1 MISWISSWAQGII
14 MAVIIGAII
23 EMILPEG
30 NSKKY
35 VKIVIGVYVLFTI
48 ISPVISK
55 ITGKTIQVSDILEL
69 NKYIEETENN
79 SKLYV
84 TLDEDNSN
92 NIKDIYES
100 SLRNDIKAKIEAKG
114 YNAKNIKLEIE
125 DDEEYT
131 LKKIDIEIYKNME
144 KNKKDIETIQNV
156 DINIS
161 QKSTENDM
169 QEKLSEKDKRKLK
182 DYLSGVYEIDE
193 KNNNKKTIENLV
205 VFIII
210 LIIVLLSINIIWG
223 KDKKEN
229 NKNIEKNNRELA
241 ISTDKESEDKN
252 ILTSK
257 NLEDILSKINGVG
270 KVKVY
275 ITYSQTS
282 QIIPMYNED
291 ISQKDTQEADTQG
304 GTRKVVETD
313 TKKEIV
319 YDEKSGTKTIITQS
333 IVSPKIEGAI
343 ITAEGGN
350 NTNTKANIIQA
361 VEAVT
366 GLPTHKIQVFEME
379 KTN

>member
-55 ITGKTIQVSDILEL
+55 MTGKTIQVSDILEL

-100 SLRNDIKAKIEAKG
+100 SLRNDIKAKVAAKG

-144 KNKKDIETIQNV
+144 KDKKDIETIQNV

-193 KNNNKKTIENLV
+193 KN
-205 VFIII
+205 
-210 LIIVLLSINIIWG
+210 INI
-223 KDKKEN
+223 N
-229 NKNIEKNNRELA
+229 
-241 ISTDKESEDKN
+241 
-252 ILTSK
+252 
-257 NLEDILSKINGVG
+257 
-270 KVKVY
+270 
-275 ITYSQTS
+275 
-282 QIIPMYNED
+282 
-291 ISQKDTQEADTQG
+291 
-304 GTRKVVETD
+304 
-313 TKKEIV
+313 
-319 YDEKSGTKTIITQS
+319 
-333 IVSPKIEGAI
+333 
-343 ITAEGGN
+343 
-350 NTNTKANIIQA
+350 
-361 VEAVT
+361 
-366 GLPTHKIQVFEME
+366 
-379 KTN
+379 

>member
-1 MISWISSWAQGII
+1 MNKTIMSII
-14 MAVIIGAII
+14 AIIVIIGAII

-193 KNNNKKTIENLV
+193 KN
-205 VFIII
+205 
-210 LIIVLLSINIIWG
+210 INI
-223 KDKKEN
+223 N
-229 NKNIEKNNRELA
+229 
-241 ISTDKESEDKN
+241 
-252 ILTSK
+252 
-257 NLEDILSKINGVG
+257 
-270 KVKVY
+270 
-275 ITYSQTS
+275 
-282 QIIPMYNED
+282 
-291 ISQKDTQEADTQG
+291 
-304 GTRKVVETD
+304 
-313 TKKEIV
+313 
-319 YDEKSGTKTIITQS
+319 
-333 IVSPKIEGAI
+333 
-343 ITAEGGN
+343 
-350 NTNTKANIIQA
+350 
-361 VEAVT
+361 
-366 GLPTHKIQVFEME
+366 
-379 KTN
+379 

>member
-1 MISWISSWAQGII
+1 

-125 DDEEYT
+125 DDDEYT

-144 KNKKDIETIQNV
+144 KDKKDIETIQNV

-193 KNNNKKTIENLV
+193 KN
-205 VFIII
+205 
-210 LIIVLLSINIIWG
+210 INI
-223 KDKKEN
+223 N
-229 NKNIEKNNRELA
+229 
-241 ISTDKESEDKN
+241 
-252 ILTSK
+252 
-257 NLEDILSKINGVG
+257 
-270 KVKVY
+270 
-275 ITYSQTS
+275 
-282 QIIPMYNED
+282 
-291 ISQKDTQEADTQG
+291 
-304 GTRKVVETD
+304 
-313 TKKEIV
+313 
-319 YDEKSGTKTIITQS
+319 
-333 IVSPKIEGAI
+333 
-343 ITAEGGN
+343 
-350 NTNTKANIIQA
+350 
-361 VEAVT
+361 
-366 GLPTHKIQVFEME
+366 
-379 KTN
+379 

>member
-182 DYLSGVYEIDE
+182 DYLSGVYEIGE
-193 KNNNKKTIENLV
+193 KN
-205 VFIII
+205 
-210 LIIVLLSINIIWG
+210 INI
-223 KDKKEN
+223 N
-229 NKNIEKNNRELA
+229 
-241 ISTDKESEDKN
+241 
-252 ILTSK
+252 
-257 NLEDILSKINGVG
+257 
-270 KVKVY
+270 
-275 ITYSQTS
+275 
-282 QIIPMYNED
+282 
-291 ISQKDTQEADTQG
+291 
-304 GTRKVVETD
+304 
-313 TKKEIV
+313 
-319 YDEKSGTKTIITQS
+319 
-333 IVSPKIEGAI
+333 
-343 ITAEGGN
+343 
-350 NTNTKANIIQA
+350 
-361 VEAVT
+361 
-366 GLPTHKIQVFEME
+366 
-379 KTN
+379 

>member
-1 MISWISSWAQGII
+1 MIKFLSSWIEQITIAL
-14 MAVIIGAII
+14 VIVSIL
-23 EMILPEG
+23 EMILPKG
-30 NSKKY
+30 NIKKY

-100 SLRNDIKAKIEAKG
+100 SLRNDIKAKVAAKG

-144 KNKKDIETIQNV
+144 KDKKDIETIQNV

-193 KNNNKKTIENLV
+193 KN
-205 VFIII
+205 
-210 LIIVLLSINIIWG
+210 INI
-223 KDKKEN
+223 N
-229 NKNIEKNNRELA
+229 
-241 ISTDKESEDKN
+241 
-252 ILTSK
+252 
-257 NLEDILSKINGVG
+257 
-270 KVKVY
+270 
-275 ITYSQTS
+275 
-282 QIIPMYNED
+282 
-291 ISQKDTQEADTQG
+291 
-304 GTRKVVETD
+304 
-313 TKKEIV
+313 
-319 YDEKSGTKTIITQS
+319 
-333 IVSPKIEGAI
+333 
-343 ITAEGGN
+343 
-350 NTNTKANIIQA
+350 
-361 VEAVT
+361 
-366 GLPTHKIQVFEME
+366 
-379 KTN
+379 

>member
-114 YNAKNIKLEIE
+114 YNAKNIRLEIE

-193 KNNNKKTIENLV
+193 KN
-205 VFIII
+205 
-210 LIIVLLSINIIWG
+210 INI
-223 KDKKEN
+223 N
-229 NKNIEKNNRELA
+229 
-241 ISTDKESEDKN
+241 
-252 ILTSK
+252 
-257 NLEDILSKINGVG
+257 
-270 KVKVY
+270 
-275 ITYSQTS
+275 
-282 QIIPMYNED
+282 
-291 ISQKDTQEADTQG
+291 
-304 GTRKVVETD
+304 
-313 TKKEIV
+313 
-319 YDEKSGTKTIITQS
+319 
-333 IVSPKIEGAI
+333 
-343 ITAEGGN
+343 
-350 NTNTKANIIQA
+350 
-361 VEAVT
+361 
-366 GLPTHKIQVFEME
+366 
-379 KTN
+379 

>member
-100 SLRNDIKAKIEAKG
+100 SLRNDIKAKVAAKG

-125 DDEEYT
+125 DDEKYT

-144 KNKKDIETIQNV
+144 KDKKDIETIQNV

-193 KNNNKKTIENLV
+193 KN
-205 VFIII
+205 
-210 LIIVLLSINIIWG
+210 INI
-223 KDKKEN
+223 N
-229 NKNIEKNNRELA
+229 
-241 ISTDKESEDKN
+241 
-252 ILTSK
+252 
-257 NLEDILSKINGVG
+257 
-270 KVKVY
+270 
-275 ITYSQTS
+275 
-282 QIIPMYNED
+282 
-291 ISQKDTQEADTQG
+291 
-304 GTRKVVETD
+304 
-313 TKKEIV
+313 
-319 YDEKSGTKTIITQS
+319 
-333 IVSPKIEGAI
+333 
-343 ITAEGGN
+343 
-350 NTNTKANIIQA
+350 
-361 VEAVT
+361 
-366 GLPTHKIQVFEME
+366 
-379 KTN
+379 

>member
-100 SLRNDIKAKIEAKG
+100 SLRNDIKAKVAAKG
-114 YNAKNIKLEIE
+114 YNAKNIKLEIG

-131 LKKIDIEIYKNME
+131 WKKIDIEIYKNME
-144 KNKKDIETIQNV
+144 KDKKDIETIQNV

-193 KNNNKKTIENLV
+193 KN
-205 VFIII
+205 
-210 LIIVLLSINIIWG
+210 INI
-223 KDKKEN
+223 N
-229 NKNIEKNNRELA
+229 
-241 ISTDKESEDKN
+241 
-252 ILTSK
+252 
-257 NLEDILSKINGVG
+257 
-270 KVKVY
+270 
-275 ITYSQTS
+275 
-282 QIIPMYNED
+282 
-291 ISQKDTQEADTQG
+291 
-304 GTRKVVETD
+304 
-313 TKKEIV
+313 
-319 YDEKSGTKTIITQS
+319 
-333 IVSPKIEGAI
+333 
-343 ITAEGGN
+343 
-350 NTNTKANIIQA
+350 
-361 VEAVT
+361 
-366 GLPTHKIQVFEME
+366 
-379 KTN
+379 

>member
-35 VKIVIGVYVLFTI
+35 VKIVIGVYILFTI

-193 KNNNKKTIENLV
+193 KN
-205 VFIII
+205 
-210 LIIVLLSINIIWG
+210 INI
-223 KDKKEN
+223 N
-229 NKNIEKNNRELA
+229 
-241 ISTDKESEDKN
+241 
-252 ILTSK
+252 
-257 NLEDILSKINGVG
+257 
-270 KVKVY
+270 
-275 ITYSQTS
+275 
-282 QIIPMYNED
+282 
-291 ISQKDTQEADTQG
+291 
-304 GTRKVVETD
+304 
-313 TKKEIV
+313 
-319 YDEKSGTKTIITQS
+319 
-333 IVSPKIEGAI
+333 
-343 ITAEGGN
+343 
-350 NTNTKANIIQA
+350 
-361 VEAVT
+361 
-366 GLPTHKIQVFEME
+366 
-379 KTN
+379 

>member
-55 ITGKTIQVSDILEL
+55 ITGKIIQVSDILEL

-193 KNNNKKTIENLV
+193 KN
-205 VFIII
+205 
-210 LIIVLLSINIIWG
+210 INI
-223 KDKKEN
+223 N
-229 NKNIEKNNRELA
+229 
-241 ISTDKESEDKN
+241 
-252 ILTSK
+252 
-257 NLEDILSKINGVG
+257 
-270 KVKVY
+270 
-275 ITYSQTS
+275 
-282 QIIPMYNED
+282 
-291 ISQKDTQEADTQG
+291 
-304 GTRKVVETD
+304 
-313 TKKEIV
+313 
-319 YDEKSGTKTIITQS
+319 
-333 IVSPKIEGAI
+333 
-343 ITAEGGN
+343 
-350 NTNTKANIIQA
+350 
-361 VEAVT
+361 
-366 GLPTHKIQVFEME
+366 
-379 KTN
+379 

>member
-100 SLRNDIKAKIEAKG
+100 SLRNDIKAKVAAKG

-144 KNKKDIETIQNV
+144 KDKKDIETIQNV

-169 QEKLSEKDKRKLK
+169 HEKLSEKDKRKLK

-193 KNNNKKTIENLV
+193 KN
-205 VFIII
+205 
-210 LIIVLLSINIIWG
+210 INI
-223 KDKKEN
+223 N
-229 NKNIEKNNRELA
+229 
-241 ISTDKESEDKN
+241 
-252 ILTSK
+252 
-257 NLEDILSKINGVG
+257 
-270 KVKVY
+270 
-275 ITYSQTS
+275 
-282 QIIPMYNED
+282 
-291 ISQKDTQEADTQG
+291 
-304 GTRKVVETD
+304 
-313 TKKEIV
+313 
-319 YDEKSGTKTIITQS
+319 
-333 IVSPKIEGAI
+333 
-343 ITAEGGN
+343 
-350 NTNTKANIIQA
+350 
-361 VEAVT
+361 
-366 GLPTHKIQVFEME
+366 
-379 KTN
+379 

>member
-182 DYLSGVYEIDE
+182 DDLSGVYEIDE
-193 KNNNKKTIENLV
+193 KN
-205 VFIII
+205 
-210 LIIVLLSINIIWG
+210 INI
-223 KDKKEN
+223 N
-229 NKNIEKNNRELA
+229 
-241 ISTDKESEDKN
+241 
-252 ILTSK
+252 
-257 NLEDILSKINGVG
+257 
-270 KVKVY
+270 
-275 ITYSQTS
+275 
-282 QIIPMYNED
+282 
-291 ISQKDTQEADTQG
+291 
-304 GTRKVVETD
+304 
-313 TKKEIV
+313 
-319 YDEKSGTKTIITQS
+319 
-333 IVSPKIEGAI
+333 
-343 ITAEGGN
+343 
-350 NTNTKANIIQA
+350 
-361 VEAVT
+361 
-366 GLPTHKIQVFEME
+366 
-379 KTN
+379 

>member
-84 TLDEDNSN
+84 SLDEDNSN

-100 SLRNDIKAKIEAKG
+100 SLRNDIKAKVAAKG

-144 KNKKDIETIQNV
+144 KDKKDIETIQNV

-193 KNNNKKTIENLV
+193 KN
-205 VFIII
+205 
-210 LIIVLLSINIIWG
+210 INI
-223 KDKKEN
+223 N
-229 NKNIEKNNRELA
+229 
-241 ISTDKESEDKN
+241 
-252 ILTSK
+252 
-257 NLEDILSKINGVG
+257 
-270 KVKVY
+270 
-275 ITYSQTS
+275 
-282 QIIPMYNED
+282 
-291 ISQKDTQEADTQG
+291 
-304 GTRKVVETD
+304 
-313 TKKEIV
+313 
-319 YDEKSGTKTIITQS
+319 
-333 IVSPKIEGAI
+333 
-343 ITAEGGN
+343 
-350 NTNTKANIIQA
+350 
-361 VEAVT
+361 
-366 GLPTHKIQVFEME
+366 
-379 KTN
+379 

>member
-23 EMILPEG
+23 EMVLPEG

-193 KNNNKKTIENLV
+193 KN
-205 VFIII
+205 
-210 LIIVLLSINIIWG
+210 INI
-223 KDKKEN
+223 N
-229 NKNIEKNNRELA
+229 
-241 ISTDKESEDKN
+241 
-252 ILTSK
+252 
-257 NLEDILSKINGVG
+257 
-270 KVKVY
+270 
-275 ITYSQTS
+275 
-282 QIIPMYNED
+282 
-291 ISQKDTQEADTQG
+291 
-304 GTRKVVETD
+304 
-313 TKKEIV
+313 
-319 YDEKSGTKTIITQS
+319 
-333 IVSPKIEGAI
+333 
-343 ITAEGGN
+343 
-350 NTNTKANIIQA
+350 
-361 VEAVT
+361 
-366 GLPTHKIQVFEME
+366 
-379 KTN
+379 

>member
-23 EMILPEG
+23 EMVLPEG

-100 SLRNDIKAKIEAKG
+100 SLRNDIKAKVAAKG

-125 DDEEYT
+125 DNEEYT

-193 KNNNKKTIENLV
+193 KN
-205 VFIII
+205 
-210 LIIVLLSINIIWG
+210 INI
-223 KDKKEN
+223 N
-229 NKNIEKNNRELA
+229 
-241 ISTDKESEDKN
+241 
-252 ILTSK
+252 
-257 NLEDILSKINGVG
+257 
-270 KVKVY
+270 
-275 ITYSQTS
+275 
-282 QIIPMYNED
+282 
-291 ISQKDTQEADTQG
+291 
-304 GTRKVVETD
+304 
-313 TKKEIV
+313 
-319 YDEKSGTKTIITQS
+319 
-333 IVSPKIEGAI
+333 
-343 ITAEGGN
+343 
-350 NTNTKANIIQA
+350 
-361 VEAVT
+361 
-366 GLPTHKIQVFEME
+366 
-379 KTN
+379 

>member
-100 SLRNDIKAKIEAKG
+100 SLRNDIKAKIEEKG

-193 KNNNKKTIENLV
+193 KN
-205 VFIII
+205 
-210 LIIVLLSINIIWG
+210 INI
-223 KDKKEN
+223 N
-229 NKNIEKNNRELA
+229 
-241 ISTDKESEDKN
+241 
-252 ILTSK
+252 
-257 NLEDILSKINGVG
+257 
-270 KVKVY
+270 
-275 ITYSQTS
+275 
-282 QIIPMYNED
+282 
-291 ISQKDTQEADTQG
+291 
-304 GTRKVVETD
+304 
-313 TKKEIV
+313 
-319 YDEKSGTKTIITQS
+319 
-333 IVSPKIEGAI
+333 
-343 ITAEGGN
+343 
-350 NTNTKANIIQA
+350 
-361 VEAVT
+361 
-366 GLPTHKIQVFEME
+366 
-379 KTN
+379 

>member
-14 MAVIIGAII
+14 MSVIIGAII

-100 SLRNDIKAKIEAKG
+100 SLRNDIKAKVAAKG

-144 KNKKDIETIQNV
+144 KDIETIQNV

-193 KNNNKKTIENLV
+193 KN
-205 VFIII
+205 
-210 LIIVLLSINIIWG
+210 INI
-223 KDKKEN
+223 N
-229 NKNIEKNNRELA
+229 
-241 ISTDKESEDKN
+241 
-252 ILTSK
+252 
-257 NLEDILSKINGVG
+257 
-270 KVKVY
+270 
-275 ITYSQTS
+275 
-282 QIIPMYNED
+282 
-291 ISQKDTQEADTQG
+291 
-304 GTRKVVETD
+304 
-313 TKKEIV
+313 
-319 YDEKSGTKTIITQS
+319 
-333 IVSPKIEGAI
+333 
-343 ITAEGGN
+343 
-350 NTNTKANIIQA
+350 
-361 VEAVT
+361 
-366 GLPTHKIQVFEME
+366 
-379 KTN
+379 

>member
-100 SLRNDIKAKIEAKG
+100 SLRNDIKAKVAAKG

-131 LKKIDIEIYKNME
+131 LKKIDIEIYQNME
-144 KNKKDIETIQNV
+144 KDKKDIETIQNV

-193 KNNNKKTIENLV
+193 KN
-205 VFIII
+205 
-210 LIIVLLSINIIWG
+210 INI
-223 KDKKEN
+223 N
-229 NKNIEKNNRELA
+229 
-241 ISTDKESEDKN
+241 
-252 ILTSK
+252 
-257 NLEDILSKINGVG
+257 
-270 KVKVY
+270 
-275 ITYSQTS
+275 
-282 QIIPMYNED
+282 
-291 ISQKDTQEADTQG
+291 
-304 GTRKVVETD
+304 
-313 TKKEIV
+313 
-319 YDEKSGTKTIITQS
+319 
-333 IVSPKIEGAI
+333 
-343 ITAEGGN
+343 
-350 NTNTKANIIQA
+350 
-361 VEAVT
+361 
-366 GLPTHKIQVFEME
+366 
-379 KTN
+379 

>member
-100 SLRNDIKAKIEAKG
+100 SLRNDIKAKVAAKG

-144 KNKKDIETIQNV
+144 KDKKDIETIQNV

-169 QEKLSEKDKRKLK
+169 QEKLSERDKRKLK

-193 KNNNKKTIENLV
+193 KN
-205 VFIII
+205 
-210 LIIVLLSINIIWG
+210 INI
-223 KDKKEN
+223 N
-229 NKNIEKNNRELA
+229 
-241 ISTDKESEDKN
+241 
-252 ILTSK
+252 
-257 NLEDILSKINGVG
+257 
-270 KVKVY
+270 
-275 ITYSQTS
+275 
-282 QIIPMYNED
+282 
-291 ISQKDTQEADTQG
+291 
-304 GTRKVVETD
+304 
-313 TKKEIV
+313 
-319 YDEKSGTKTIITQS
+319 
-333 IVSPKIEGAI
+333 
-343 ITAEGGN
+343 
-350 NTNTKANIIQA
+350 
-361 VEAVT
+361 
-366 GLPTHKIQVFEME
+366 
-379 KTN
+379 

>member
-100 SLRNDIKAKIEAKG
+100 SLRNDIKAKVAAKG

-125 DDEEYT
+125 DDDEYT

-144 KNKKDIETIQNV
+144 KDKKDIETIQNV

-169 QEKLSEKDKRKLK
+169 QEKLSERDKRKLK

-193 KNNNKKTIENLV
+193 KN
-205 VFIII
+205 
-210 LIIVLLSINIIWG
+210 INI
-223 KDKKEN
+223 N
-229 NKNIEKNNRELA
+229 
-241 ISTDKESEDKN
+241 
-252 ILTSK
+252 
-257 NLEDILSKINGVG
+257 
-270 KVKVY
+270 
-275 ITYSQTS
+275 
-282 QIIPMYNED
+282 
-291 ISQKDTQEADTQG
+291 
-304 GTRKVVETD
+304 
-313 TKKEIV
+313 
-319 YDEKSGTKTIITQS
+319 
-333 IVSPKIEGAI
+333 
-343 ITAEGGN
+343 
-350 NTNTKANIIQA
+350 
-361 VEAVT
+361 
-366 GLPTHKIQVFEME
+366 
-379 KTN
+379 

>member
-100 SLRNDIKAKIEAKG
+100 SLRNDIKAKVAAKG
-114 YNAKNIKLEIE
+114 YNAKNIKLENE

-144 KNKKDIETIQNV
+144 KDKKDIETIQNV

-193 KNNNKKTIENLV
+193 KN
-205 VFIII
+205 
-210 LIIVLLSINIIWG
+210 INI
-223 KDKKEN
+223 N
-229 NKNIEKNNRELA
+229 
-241 ISTDKESEDKN
+241 
-252 ILTSK
+252 
-257 NLEDILSKINGVG
+257 
-270 KVKVY
+270 
-275 ITYSQTS
+275 
-282 QIIPMYNED
+282 
-291 ISQKDTQEADTQG
+291 
-304 GTRKVVETD
+304 
-313 TKKEIV
+313 
-319 YDEKSGTKTIITQS
+319 
-333 IVSPKIEGAI
+333 
-343 ITAEGGN
+343 
-350 NTNTKANIIQA
+350 
-361 VEAVT
+361 
-366 GLPTHKIQVFEME
+366 
-379 KTN
+379 

>member
-35 VKIVIGVYVLFTI
+35 VKIVIGVYILFTI

-100 SLRNDIKAKIEAKG
+100 SLRNDIKAKVAAKG

-144 KNKKDIETIQNV
+144 KDKKDIETIQNV

-193 KNNNKKTIENLV
+193 KN
-205 VFIII
+205 
-210 LIIVLLSINIIWG
+210 INI
-223 KDKKEN
+223 N
-229 NKNIEKNNRELA
+229 
-241 ISTDKESEDKN
+241 
-252 ILTSK
+252 
-257 NLEDILSKINGVG
+257 
-270 KVKVY
+270 
-275 ITYSQTS
+275 
-282 QIIPMYNED
+282 
-291 ISQKDTQEADTQG
+291 
-304 GTRKVVETD
+304 
-313 TKKEIV
+313 
-319 YDEKSGTKTIITQS
+319 
-333 IVSPKIEGAI
+333 
-343 ITAEGGN
+343 
-350 NTNTKANIIQA
+350 
-361 VEAVT
+361 
-366 GLPTHKIQVFEME
+366 
-379 KTN
+379 

>member
-69 NKYIEETENN
+69 NKYIEETENS

-100 SLRNDIKAKIEAKG
+100 SLRNDIKAKVAAKG

-144 KNKKDIETIQNV
+144 KDKKDIETIQNV

-193 KNNNKKTIENLV
+193 KN
-205 VFIII
+205 
-210 LIIVLLSINIIWG
+210 INI
-223 KDKKEN
+223 N
-229 NKNIEKNNRELA
+229 
-241 ISTDKESEDKN
+241 
-252 ILTSK
+252 
-257 NLEDILSKINGVG
+257 
-270 KVKVY
+270 
-275 ITYSQTS
+275 
-282 QIIPMYNED
+282 
-291 ISQKDTQEADTQG
+291 
-304 GTRKVVETD
+304 
-313 TKKEIV
+313 
-319 YDEKSGTKTIITQS
+319 
-333 IVSPKIEGAI
+333 
-343 ITAEGGN
+343 
-350 NTNTKANIIQA
+350 
-361 VEAVT
+361 
-366 GLPTHKIQVFEME
+366 
-379 KTN
+379 

>member
-100 SLRNDIKAKIEAKG
+100 SLRNDIKAKVAAKG

-144 KNKKDIETIQNV
+144 KDKKDIETIQNV

-193 KNNNKKTIENLV
+193 KN
-205 VFIII
+205 
-210 LIIVLLSINIIWG
+210 INI
-223 KDKKEN
+223 K
-229 NKNIEKNNRELA
+229 
-241 ISTDKESEDKN
+241 
-252 ILTSK
+252 
-257 NLEDILSKINGVG
+257 
-270 KVKVY
+270 
-275 ITYSQTS
+275 
-282 QIIPMYNED
+282 
-291 ISQKDTQEADTQG
+291 
-304 GTRKVVETD
+304 
-313 TKKEIV
+313 
-319 YDEKSGTKTIITQS
+319 
-333 IVSPKIEGAI
+333 
-343 ITAEGGN
+343 
-350 NTNTKANIIQA
+350 
-361 VEAVT
+361 
-366 GLPTHKIQVFEME
+366 
-379 KTN
+379 

>member
-100 SLRNDIKAKIEAKG
+100 SLRNDIKAKVAAKG

-131 LKKIDIEIYKNME
+131 LKKIDIKIYKNME
-144 KNKKDIETIQNV
+144 KDKKDIETIQNV

-193 KNNNKKTIENLV
+193 KN
-205 VFIII
+205 
-210 LIIVLLSINIIWG
+210 INI
-223 KDKKEN
+223 N
-229 NKNIEKNNRELA
+229 
-241 ISTDKESEDKN
+241 
-252 ILTSK
+252 
-257 NLEDILSKINGVG
+257 
-270 KVKVY
+270 
-275 ITYSQTS
+275 
-282 QIIPMYNED
+282 
-291 ISQKDTQEADTQG
+291 
-304 GTRKVVETD
+304 
-313 TKKEIV
+313 
-319 YDEKSGTKTIITQS
+319 
-333 IVSPKIEGAI
+333 
-343 ITAEGGN
+343 
-350 NTNTKANIIQA
+350 
-361 VEAVT
+361 
-366 GLPTHKIQVFEME
+366 
-379 KTN
+379 

>member
-144 KNKKDIETIQNV
+144 KNKKGAQLIFTSHDLSTMNSEVFRRDEIWFVAKGNRQN
-156 DINIS
+156 S
-161 QKSTENDM
+161 
-169 QEKLSEKDKRKLK
+169 KLYSLVEFK
-182 DYLSGVYEIDE
+182 
-193 KNNNKKTIENLV
+193 NKKGESVRKDAKFDKQYLEGKYGADPYLRK
-205 VFIII
+205 IID
-210 LIIVLLSINIIWG
+210 WG
-223 KDKKEN
+223 TVND
-229 NKNIEKNNRELA
+229 
-241 ISTDKESEDKN
+241 
-252 ILTSK
+252 
-257 NLEDILSKINGVG
+257 
-270 KVKVY
+270 
-275 ITYSQTS
+275 
-282 QIIPMYNED
+282 
-291 ISQKDTQEADTQG
+291 
-304 GTRKVVETD
+304 
-313 TKKEIV
+313 
-319 YDEKSGTKTIITQS
+319 
-333 IVSPKIEGAI
+333 
-343 ITAEGGN
+343 
-350 NTNTKANIIQA
+350 
-361 VEAVT
+361 
-366 GLPTHKIQVFEME
+366 
-379 KTN
+379 

>member
-14 MAVIIGAII
+14 MAVMIGAII

-100 SLRNDIKAKIEAKG
+100 SLRNDIKAKVAAKG

-144 KNKKDIETIQNV
+144 KDKKDIETIQNV

-193 KNNNKKTIENLV
+193 KN
-205 VFIII
+205 
-210 LIIVLLSINIIWG
+210 INI
-223 KDKKEN
+223 N
-229 NKNIEKNNRELA
+229 
-241 ISTDKESEDKN
+241 
-252 ILTSK
+252 
-257 NLEDILSKINGVG
+257 
-270 KVKVY
+270 
-275 ITYSQTS
+275 
-282 QIIPMYNED
+282 
-291 ISQKDTQEADTQG
+291 
-304 GTRKVVETD
+304 
-313 TKKEIV
+313 
-319 YDEKSGTKTIITQS
+319 
-333 IVSPKIEGAI
+333 
-343 ITAEGGN
+343 
-350 NTNTKANIIQA
+350 
-361 VEAVT
+361 
-366 GLPTHKIQVFEME
+366 
-379 KTN
+379 

>member
-100 SLRNDIKAKIEAKG
+100 SLRNDIKAKVAAKG

-131 LKKIDIEIYKNME
+131 LKKINIEIYKNME
-144 KNKKDIETIQNV
+144 KDKKDIETIQNV

-193 KNNNKKTIENLV
+193 KN
-205 VFIII
+205 
-210 LIIVLLSINIIWG
+210 INI
-223 KDKKEN
+223 N
-229 NKNIEKNNRELA
+229 
-241 ISTDKESEDKN
+241 
-252 ILTSK
+252 
-257 NLEDILSKINGVG
+257 
-270 KVKVY
+270 
-275 ITYSQTS
+275 
-282 QIIPMYNED
+282 
-291 ISQKDTQEADTQG
+291 
-304 GTRKVVETD
+304 
-313 TKKEIV
+313 
-319 YDEKSGTKTIITQS
+319 
-333 IVSPKIEGAI
+333 
-343 ITAEGGN
+343 
-350 NTNTKANIIQA
+350 
-361 VEAVT
+361 
-366 GLPTHKIQVFEME
+366 
-379 KTN
+379 

>member
-100 SLRNDIKAKIEAKG
+100 SLRNDIKAKVAAKG
-114 YNAKNIKLEIE
+114 YNDKNIKLEIE

-144 KNKKDIETIQNV
+144 KDKKDIETIQNV

-193 KNNNKKTIENLV
+193 KN
-205 VFIII
+205 
-210 LIIVLLSINIIWG
+210 INI
-223 KDKKEN
+223 N
-229 NKNIEKNNRELA
+229 
-241 ISTDKESEDKN
+241 
-252 ILTSK
+252 
-257 NLEDILSKINGVG
+257 
-270 KVKVY
+270 
-275 ITYSQTS
+275 
-282 QIIPMYNED
+282 
-291 ISQKDTQEADTQG
+291 
-304 GTRKVVETD
+304 
-313 TKKEIV
+313 
-319 YDEKSGTKTIITQS
+319 
-333 IVSPKIEGAI
+333 
-343 ITAEGGN
+343 
-350 NTNTKANIIQA
+350 
-361 VEAVT
+361 
-366 GLPTHKIQVFEME
+366 
-379 KTN
+379 

>member
-35 VKIVIGVYVLFTI
+35 VKIVIGVYILFTI

-55 ITGKTIQVSDILEL
+55 ITGKAIQVSDILEL

-100 SLRNDIKAKIEAKG
+100 SLRNDIKAKVAAKG

-144 KNKKDIETIQNV
+144 KDKKDIETIQNV
-156 DINIS
+156 YINIS

-193 KNNNKKTIENLV
+193 KN
-205 VFIII
+205 
-210 LIIVLLSINIIWG
+210 INI
-223 KDKKEN
+223 N
-229 NKNIEKNNRELA
+229 
-241 ISTDKESEDKN
+241 
-252 ILTSK
+252 
-257 NLEDILSKINGVG
+257 
-270 KVKVY
+270 
-275 ITYSQTS
+275 
-282 QIIPMYNED
+282 
-291 ISQKDTQEADTQG
+291 
-304 GTRKVVETD
+304 
-313 TKKEIV
+313 
-319 YDEKSGTKTIITQS
+319 
-333 IVSPKIEGAI
+333 
-343 ITAEGGN
+343 
-350 NTNTKANIIQA
+350 
-361 VEAVT
+361 
-366 GLPTHKIQVFEME
+366 
-379 KTN
+379 

>member
-92 NIKDIYES
+92 NTKDIYES

-193 KNNNKKTIENLV
+193 KN
-205 VFIII
+205 
-210 LIIVLLSINIIWG
+210 INI
-223 KDKKEN
+223 N
-229 NKNIEKNNRELA
+229 
-241 ISTDKESEDKN
+241 
-252 ILTSK
+252 
-257 NLEDILSKINGVG
+257 
-270 KVKVY
+270 
-275 ITYSQTS
+275 
-282 QIIPMYNED
+282 
-291 ISQKDTQEADTQG
+291 
-304 GTRKVVETD
+304 
-313 TKKEIV
+313 
-319 YDEKSGTKTIITQS
+319 
-333 IVSPKIEGAI
+333 
-343 ITAEGGN
+343 
-350 NTNTKANIIQA
+350 
-361 VEAVT
+361 
-366 GLPTHKIQVFEME
+366 
-379 KTN
+379 

>member
-144 KNKKDIETIQNV
+144 KNKKDIETVQNV

-193 KNNNKKTIENLV
+193 KK
-205 VFIII
+205 
-210 LIIVLLSINIIWG
+210 INI
-223 KDKKEN
+223 N
-229 NKNIEKNNRELA
+229 
-241 ISTDKESEDKN
+241 
-252 ILTSK
+252 
-257 NLEDILSKINGVG
+257 
-270 KVKVY
+270 
-275 ITYSQTS
+275 
-282 QIIPMYNED
+282 
-291 ISQKDTQEADTQG
+291 
-304 GTRKVVETD
+304 
-313 TKKEIV
+313 
-319 YDEKSGTKTIITQS
+319 
-333 IVSPKIEGAI
+333 
-343 ITAEGGN
+343 
-350 NTNTKANIIQA
+350 
-361 VEAVT
+361 
-366 GLPTHKIQVFEME
+366 
-379 KTN
+379 

>member
-193 KNNNKKTIENLV
+193 KN
-205 VFIII
+205 
-210 LIIVLLSINIIWG
+210 INI
-223 KDKKEN
+223 N
-229 NKNIEKNNRELA
+229 
-241 ISTDKESEDKN
+241 
-252 ILTSK
+252 
-257 NLEDILSKINGVG
+257 
-270 KVKVY
+270 
-275 ITYSQTS
+275 
-282 QIIPMYNED
+282 
-291 ISQKDTQEADTQG
+291 
-304 GTRKVVETD
+304 
-313 TKKEIV
+313 
-319 YDEKSGTKTIITQS
+319 
-333 IVSPKIEGAI
+333 
-343 ITAEGGN
+343 
-350 NTNTKANIIQA
+350 
-361 VEAVT
+361 
-366 GLPTHKIQVFEME
+366 
-379 KTN
+379 

>member
-125 DDEEYT
+125 DDGEYT

-144 KNKKDIETIQNV
+144 KNKRDIETIQNV

-193 KNNNKKTIENLV
+193 KN
-205 VFIII
+205 
-210 LIIVLLSINIIWG
+210 INI
-223 KDKKEN
+223 N
-229 NKNIEKNNRELA
+229 
-241 ISTDKESEDKN
+241 
-252 ILTSK
+252 
-257 NLEDILSKINGVG
+257 
-270 KVKVY
+270 
-275 ITYSQTS
+275 
-282 QIIPMYNED
+282 
-291 ISQKDTQEADTQG
+291 
-304 GTRKVVETD
+304 
-313 TKKEIV
+313 
-319 YDEKSGTKTIITQS
+319 
-333 IVSPKIEGAI
+333 
-343 ITAEGGN
+343 
-350 NTNTKANIIQA
+350 
-361 VEAVT
+361 
-366 GLPTHKIQVFEME
+366 
-379 KTN
+379 

>member
-182 DYLSGVYEIDE
+182 DYLSGVYELDE
-193 KNNNKKTIENLV
+193 KN
-205 VFIII
+205 
-210 LIIVLLSINIIWG
+210 INI
-223 KDKKEN
+223 N
-229 NKNIEKNNRELA
+229 
-241 ISTDKESEDKN
+241 
-252 ILTSK
+252 
-257 NLEDILSKINGVG
+257 
-270 KVKVY
+270 
-275 ITYSQTS
+275 
-282 QIIPMYNED
+282 
-291 ISQKDTQEADTQG
+291 
-304 GTRKVVETD
+304 
-313 TKKEIV
+313 
-319 YDEKSGTKTIITQS
+319 
-333 IVSPKIEGAI
+333 
-343 ITAEGGN
+343 
-350 NTNTKANIIQA
+350 
-361 VEAVT
+361 
-366 GLPTHKIQVFEME
+366 
-379 KTN
+379 